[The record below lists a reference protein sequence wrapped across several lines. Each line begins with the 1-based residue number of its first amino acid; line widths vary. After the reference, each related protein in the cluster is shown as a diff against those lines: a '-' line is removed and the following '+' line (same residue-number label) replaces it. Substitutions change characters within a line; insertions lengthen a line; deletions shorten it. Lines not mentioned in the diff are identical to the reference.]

1 LAEDIRQLLLAA
13 FDVEHQEHVAAIRGA
28 LGSATP
34 DWNDVF
40 RRAHSLKG
48 ASRAVDLPAVE
59 AVAHRLETLFEGV
72 RTGATALDRDAANAV
87 HLALDRIEAY
97 VAGLKDGTGPDM
109 PADALA
115 ALGRV
120 LGLPGETPAP
130 AVPPGPPPSVPR
142 SAPPSAPPSPPSG
155 APPSP
160 SPGPRPAPQPSAM
173 PGPAAAPDS
182 GPTAATAA
190 PKPASEP
197 AEASTALLRV
207 PAEAVEALARASHD
221 LASTLAGQAPAADS
235 LARLARLARD
245 LRLGA
250 ETLAAGAGAERPEW
264 RALAARAGAFAREAA
279 DLSRRQASAIS
290 AVEGAAS
297 RVRAAAERLALV
309 PAETVLAPL
318 ARSLRDTAREQGRE
332 VDIDLH
338 GLDLPV
344 ERGTLQALKDPLLHA
359 LRNALSHGWQPPEVR
374 RAAGKP
380 EALGLGLEVAVR
392 GSRLQVTV
400 SDDGP
405 GPDLARIE
413 AAARER
419 GLLAPEAA
427 ADPETLLRLVFE
439 PGFSTAEAIDTL
451 SGRGYGLSVAA
462 DAARHLL
469 GSVRLEPRDP
479 AGTALIFSLPL
490 TAARRSL
497 LLVEAAGRSYALPG
511 GSVERLLRLRRSDL
525 PVAMGRTILRLGV
538 GDAATSHPVTEL
550 AALLGQA
557 ADPADPGM
565 LTAVVL
571 RAGGGRLALAV
582 DRLHDVRPLLVLPAP
597 AFGADPGL
605 IAGTA
610 VLHGDVP
617 VLVLDP
623 EGLAV
628 RANSGSFSAAPGT
641 MAQAPR
647 STTHASP
654 GASARATIL
663 VVDDSITTR
672 TLEKGIL
679 EAAGYR
685 VVVCVDGQDALD
697 RLRAEIEPVDLVLAD
712 VEMPRLDGFG
722 LLQALRGDERF
733 ARLPTILM
741 TSRGD
746 AADVARGLDLG
757 ADAYLTKQ
765 KFDQRQLLDTIGQL
779 L

>member
-1 LAEDIRQLLLAA
+1 VAEDIRQLLLAA
-13 FDVEHQEHVAAIRGA
+13 FDVEHREHVAAIRAA
-28 LGSATP
+28 LGSASP

-72 RTGATALDRDAANAV
+72 RTGARALDREAANAV
-87 HLALDRIEAY
+87 HLALDRVEAY
-97 VAGLKDGTGPDM
+97 VGGLKDGAGPAM

-115 ALGRV
+115 ALGLL
-120 LGLPGETPAP
+120 LGLAGEPPEQPPPPAQAAPAP
-130 AVPPGPPPSVPR
+130 APEPPK
-142 SAPPSAPPSPPSG
+142 A
-155 APPSP
+155 
-160 SPGPRPAPQPSAM
+160 
-173 PGPAAAPDS
+173 AAAPTSDP
-182 GPTAATAA
+182 GPDGPPAAT
-190 PKPASEP
+190 KPPGEP
-197 AEASTALLRV
+197 AEAGTAFLRV
-207 PAEAVEALARASHD
+207 PGEAVDALTRASHD
-221 LASTLAGQAPAADS
+221 LASTLAGQAPAADG
-235 LARLARLARD
+235 LARLARMARD
-245 LRLGA
+245 LRVGA
-250 ETLAAGAGAERPEW
+250 EALAAGADAAQPAW
-264 RALAARAGAFAREAA
+264 RAYAARVGGFAREIAE
-279 DLSRRQASAIS
+279 LSRRQTAATSAL
-290 AVEGAAS
+290 ERAAS
-297 RVRAAAERLALV
+297 RVRTAAERLALV

-318 ARSLRDTAREQGRE
+318 ARSLRETAREQGRE
-332 VDIDLH
+332 VDIALR

-344 ERGTLQALKDPLLHA
+344 ERGTLQILKDPLLHA

-374 RAAGKP
+374 RASGKP
-380 EALGLGLEVAVR
+380 EVLGLGLDVAIR
-392 GSRLQVTV
+392 GARLQVTV
-400 SDDGP
+400 WDDGP
-405 GPDLARIE
+405 GPDLGRIA

-419 GLLAPEAA
+419 GLLAPDTV

-439 PGFSTAEAIDTL
+439 PGFSTAEAVDTL

-462 DAARHLL
+462 DAARQLL
-469 GSVRLEPRDP
+469 GSVRLEPRAP
-479 AGTALIFSLPL
+479 AGTALVFGLPL
-490 TAARRSL
+490 SAARRSL

-511 GSVERLLRLRRSDL
+511 GAVERLVRLRRAEM
-525 PVAMGRTILRLGV
+525 PVAMGRTILRLGQ
-538 GDAATSHPVTEL
+538 GDAATSHPVSEL
-550 AALLGQA
+550 AEILGQTPA
-557 ADPADPGM
+557 PADPGS

-571 RAGGGRLALAV
+571 RAGSNRLALAV

-597 AFGADPGL
+597 DFGADPDL

-610 VLHGDVP
+610 VLSGDVP

-623 EGLAV
+623 EGLAA
-628 RANSGSFSAAPGT
+628 RAFVASAGT

-647 STTHASP
+647 STTHAPSR
-654 GASARATIL
+654 AAVRATIL

-722 LLQALRGDERF
+722 LLQALRADERF

-765 KFDQRQLLDTIGQL
+765 TFDQRNLLDTIGQL

>member
-1 LAEDIRQLLLAA
+1 MAQDIRQLLLAA
-13 FDVEHQEHVAAIRGA
+13 FDVEHREHVAAIRGA

-48 ASRAVDLPAVE
+48 ASRAVDLPPVE
-59 AVAHRLETLFEGV
+59 AVAHRLETLFEKV
-72 RTGATALDRDAANAV
+72 RTGATALDREAVNAV
-87 HLALDRIEAY
+87 HLALDRIESY
-97 VAGLKDGTGPDM
+97 VAGLQDGAGPDM
-109 PADALA
+109 PQDALS
-115 ALGRV
+115 ALGQV
-120 LGLPGETPAP
+120 LGLPGEAAAAKPAAKSASKSVAEP
-130 AVPPGPPPSVPR
+130 AAASHP
-142 SAPPSAPPSPPSG
+142 APPSAAPTTEL
-155 APPSP
+155 APP
-160 SPGPRPAPQPSAM
+160 
-173 PGPAAAPDS
+173 D
-182 GPTAATAA
+182 
-190 PKPASEP
+190 PKPPEP
-197 AEASTALLRV
+197 ADPGAALLRV
-207 PAEAVEALARASHD
+207 PAEAVEAMARASHD
-221 LASTLAGQAPAADS
+221 LTSTLASRTSAAES
-235 LARLARLARD
+235 LARLAGLARD
-245 LRLGA
+245 LRAGA
-250 ETLAAGAGAERPEW
+250 EALAAGADGDGTALRAFAAEV
-264 RALAARAGAFAREAA
+264 GAFAREAS
-279 DLSRRQASAIS
+279 DLSRRHAVASNAID
-290 AVEGAAS
+290 GAAAQ
-297 RVRAAAERLALV
+297 VRAAAERLALV

-318 ARSLRDTAREQGRE
+318 ARSIRETAREQGRE
-332 VDIDLH
+332 VDLDLR

-359 LRNALSHGWQPPEVR
+359 LRNALSHGWQSPEQR

-392 GSRLQVTV
+392 GARLQVTV

-413 AAARER
+413 ATARAR

-439 PGFSTAEAIDTL
+439 PGFSTAEAVDTL

-462 DAARHLL
+462 DAARQLL
-469 GSVRLEPRDP
+469 GSVRLEPRSP
-479 AGTALIFSLPL
+479 FGTALVFGLPL

-497 LLVEAAGRSYALPG
+497 LLVEAGGRSYALPG
-511 GSVERLLRLRRSDL
+511 GAVERLLRLKRADL
-525 PVAMGRTILRLGV
+525 PVAMGRTILRLGS
-538 GDAATSHPVTEL
+538 GDAATSHPVGDL
-550 AALLGQA
+550 GALLGQA
-557 ADPADPGM
+557 ADPADPET
-565 LTAVVL
+565 LLAVVL
-571 RAGGGRLALAV
+571 RVGGGCLALAV
-582 DRLHDVRPLLVLPAP
+582 DRLHDVRSLLVLPAP

-610 VLHGDVP
+610 VLPGDVP

-623 EGLAV
+623 EGLAA
-628 RANSGSFSAAPGT
+628 RAAVASASGT

-647 STTHASP
+647 STTRDPAMRAP
-654 GASARATIL
+654 ARATIL

-697 RLRAEIEPVDLVLAD
+697 RLRAEIESVNLVLAD

-722 LLQALRGDERF
+722 LLKALRADDRF

-765 KFDQRQLLDTIGQL
+765 TFDQGQLLATIGQL

>member
-1 LAEDIRQLLLAA
+1 MAADIRQLLLAA
-13 FDVEHQEHVAAIRGA
+13 FEVEHHEHIAAIRGA

-48 ASRAVDLPAVE
+48 AARAVDLPAVE
-59 AVAHRLETLFEGV
+59 AVAHRLETLFERV
-72 RTGATALDRDAANAV
+72 RNGASALDRDGANAV
-87 HLALDRIEAY
+87 HLALDRIESY
-97 VAGLKDGTGPDM
+97 VAGLKDGAGPDM
-109 PADALA
+109 PGDALA
-115 ALGRV
+115 ALGRY
-120 LGLPGETPAP
+120 LGLHGLAP
-130 AVPPGPPPSVPR
+130 EA
-142 SAPPSAPPSPPSG
+142 SAPPAASRAPVA
-155 APPSP
+155 APV
-160 SPGPRPAPQPSAM
+160 
-173 PGPAAAPDS
+173 AAAP
-182 GPTAATAA
+182 A
-190 PKPASEP
+190 PKAPPEP
-197 AEASTALLRV
+197 AESGAAILRV
-207 PAEAVEALARASHD
+207 PGEAVEALARASHD
-221 LASTLAGQAPAADS
+221 LASTLAAQAPAAEG

-245 LRLGA
+245 LRAGA
-250 ETLAAGAGAERPEW
+250 EVLAAGAETERPEL
-264 RALAARAGAFAREAA
+264 RAFAARLGSFAREAA
-279 DLSRRQASAIS
+279 ELSRRQGAATSAIEAA
-290 AVEGAAS
+290 AV
-297 RVRAAAERLALV
+297 RVHAGAERLALV
-309 PAETVLAPL
+309 PAETVLGPL
-318 ARSLRDTAREQGRE
+318 ARSIRETAREQGRE
-332 VDIDLH
+332 VDLDLQ

-359 LRNALSHGWQPPEVR
+359 LRNALSHGWQQPELR

-405 GPDLARIE
+405 GPDLTRIE
-413 AAARER
+413 AAARAR
-419 GLLAPEAA
+419 GLLAPEGP
-427 ADPETLLRLVFE
+427 ADSETLLRLVFE
-439 PGFSTAEAIDTL
+439 PGFSTAEAVDTL

-462 DAARHLL
+462 DAARQLL
-469 GSVRLEPRDP
+469 GSVRLEPREP
-479 AGTALIFSLPL
+479 AGTALVFSLPL
-490 TAARRSL
+490 SAARRSL
-497 LLVEAAGRSYALPG
+497 LLVEAGGRTYALPG
-511 GSVERLLRLRRSDL
+511 GVVERLLRLERAGL
-525 PVAMGRTILRLGV
+525 PLAMGRTILRHGA
-538 GDAATSHPVTEL
+538 GDAATSHPVTDL
-550 AALLGQA
+550 AEILGPVSA
-557 ADPADPGM
+557 APDPGNPGGAPPDPGI
-565 LTAVVL
+565 LTAVLL

-582 DRLHDVRPLLVLPAP
+582 DRLHDVRSLLVLPAP
-597 AFGADPGL
+597 SFGSDPGL
-605 IAGTA
+605 VAGTA
-610 VLHGDVP
+610 VLPGDVP

-623 EGLAV
+623 EGLAA
-628 RANSGSFSAAPGT
+628 RAAVTSAVVSAGT

-647 STTHASP
+647 STTASR
-654 GASARATIL
+654 ATARATIL

-722 LLQALRGDERF
+722 LLKALRADGRF

-746 AADVARGLDLG
+746 AEDVARGLDLG

>member
-1 LAEDIRQLLLAA
+1 MAEDIRQLLLAA
-13 FDVEHQEHVAAIRGA
+13 FDVEHREHVAAIRAA
-28 LGSATP
+28 LGSTHP

-72 RTGATALDRDAANAV
+72 RTGATALDREAANAV
-87 HLALDRIEAY
+87 HLALDRVEAY
-97 VAGLKDGTGPDM
+97 VAGLKGGAGPEM
-109 PADALA
+109 PADALD
-115 ALGRV
+115 ALGRL
-120 LGLPGETPAP
+120 LGLPGAAPQAASVTEPPAPPAP
-130 AVPPGPPPSVPR
+130 APR
-142 SAPPSAPPSPPSG
+142 TSD
-155 APPSP
+155 
-160 SPGPRPAPQPSAM
+160 
-173 PGPAAAPDS
+173 PAAARPPAPD
-182 GPTAATAA
+182 TAPASPDASP
-190 PKPASEP
+190 PKPQTEP
-197 AEASTALLRV
+197 ADPGTAFLRV
-207 PAEAVEALARASHD
+207 PGEAVEALARATHD
-221 LASTLAGQAPAADS
+221 LASTLAGHAPAAEG

-245 LRLGA
+245 LRTGA
-250 ETLAAGAGAERPEW
+250 EALAAGADAARPEW
-264 RALAARAGAFAREAA
+264 RSFAARVGSFAREIT
-279 DLSRRQASAIS
+279 DLSRRQTTATSAL
-290 AVEGAAS
+290 EGAAA
-297 RVRAAAERLALV
+297 RVRSAAERLALV

-318 ARSLRDTAREQGRE
+318 ARSLRETAREQGRE
-332 VDIDLH
+332 VDIDLR

-344 ERGTLQALKDPLLHA
+344 ERGTLQVLKDPLLHA
-359 LRNALSHGWQPPEVR
+359 LRNALSHGWEPPEIR

-380 EALGLGLEVAVR
+380 EVLGLRLEIAVR

-405 GPDLARIE
+405 GPNLARIE

-419 GLLAPEAA
+419 DLLAPDAP
-427 ADPETLLRLVFE
+427 ADPESLLRLVFE
-439 PGFSTAEAIDTL
+439 AGFSTAEAVDTL

-462 DAARHLL
+462 DAARQLL
-469 GSVRLEPRDP
+469 GTVRLEARAP

-490 TAARRSL
+490 SAARRSL

-511 GSVERLLRLRRSDL
+511 GAVERLLRLRRDAL
-525 PVAMGRTILRLGV
+525 PVAMGRTILRLGE
-538 GDAATSHPVTEL
+538 GDAATSHPVSEL
-550 AALLGQA
+550 AQVLGA
-557 ADPADPGM
+557 VPAPADPAT
-565 LTAVVL
+565 LVAVVL
-571 RAGGGRLALAV
+571 RAGNGRVVLAV
-582 DRLHDVRPLLVLPAP
+582 DRLHDVRTLLVLPAP
-597 AFGADPGL
+597 DFGADPDL

-610 VLHGDVP
+610 VLPGDVP

-623 EGLAV
+623 EGLAA
-628 RANSGSFSAAPGT
+628 RASVGSAGT

-647 STTHASP
+647 STTHAPSR
-654 GASARATIL
+654 ASARATIL

-712 VEMPRLDGFG
+712 VEMPCLDGFG
-722 LLQALRGDERF
+722 LLQALRADERF
-733 ARLPTILM
+733 ARLPAILM

-765 KFDQRQLLDTIGQL
+765 TFDQRQLLDTIGQL

>member
-1 LAEDIRQLLLAA
+1 MAEDIRQLLLAA
-13 FDVEHQEHVAAIRGA
+13 FDVEHREHVAAIRAA

-72 RTGATALDRDAANAV
+72 HTGATVLDREAANAV

-97 VAGLKDGTGPDM
+97 VAGLKDGVGPDM

-120 LGLPGETPAP
+120 LGLPGAAPEPASPDP
-130 AVPPGPPPSVPR
+130 APGPPP
-142 SAPPSAPPSPPSG
+142 APPFEPPPAPVAPPAAGP
-155 APPSP
+155 APAAPSP
-160 SPGPRPAPQPSAM
+160 
-173 PGPAAAPDS
+173 AAPAQR
-182 GPTAATAA
+182 PV
-190 PKPASEP
+190 PEP
-197 AEASTALLRV
+197 AEAGTAMLRV
-207 PAEAVEALARASHD
+207 PAEAVEVMARASHD
-221 LASTLAGQAPAADS
+221 LASTLAGRAPAAES
-235 LARLARLARD
+235 LARLARFAQD
-245 LRLGA
+245 LRTGA
-250 ETLAAGAGAERPEW
+250 EALAAGAEGERPEW
-264 RALAARAGAFAREAA
+264 RAFAARVGTFAREASE
-279 DLSRRQASAIS
+279 LSRRQAAASSRI
-290 AVEGAAS
+290 EGAAS

-318 ARSLRDTAREQGRE
+318 ARSLRETAREQGRE
-332 VDIDLH
+332 VDIDLR

-344 ERGTLQALKDPLLHA
+344 ERGTLQVLKDPLLHA

-374 RAAGKP
+374 RNAGKP
-380 EALGLGLEVAVR
+380 EVLGLGLAIAVR
-392 GSRLQVTV
+392 GARLQVTV

-413 AAARER
+413 ATARAR
-419 GLLAPEAA
+419 GLIAPEAP
-427 ADPETLLRLVFE
+427 ADAETLLRLVFE
-439 PGFSTAEAIDTL
+439 PGFSTAEAVDTL

-462 DAARHLL
+462 DAARQLL
-469 GSVRLEPRDP
+469 GSVRLEPRAP
-479 AGTALIFSLPL
+479 AGTALVFSLPL
-490 TAARRSL
+490 SAARRSL

-511 GSVERLLRLRRSDL
+511 DAVERLLRLRRDAL
-525 PVAMGRTILRLGV
+525 PVAMGRTILRIGA
-538 GDAATSHPVTEL
+538 GDAAATCPVVDL
-550 AALLGQA
+550 AQVLGA
-557 ADPADPGM
+557 VPAPADPAT

-571 RAGGGRLALAV
+571 RAGGGRMALAV
-582 DRLHDVRPLLVLPAP
+582 DRLHDVRSLLVLPAP
-597 AFGADPGL
+597 DFGADPGL

-610 VLHGDVP
+610 VLPGDVP

-623 EGLAV
+623 EGLAG
-628 RANSGSFSAAPGT
+628 RASVASVGT

-647 STTHASP
+647 STTHAPS
-654 GASARATIL
+654 RATIL

-722 LLQALRGDERF
+722 LLQALRADERF

-765 KFDQRQLLDTIGQL
+765 AFDQRQLLDTIGQL